1 MEDVHAWRAA
11 RRKVLDE
18 EAANFA
24 GMTAAQK
31 LDLMLKLVNV
41 WFLIRGKD
49 QPSFKGRRYQLL
61 VGPDDSRTVECAEF
75 SIADNKYKVEEDGR
89 IFQTF
94 PYYKVT
100 SNWNILYDN

>member
-1 MEDVHAWRAA
+1 MDDVYAWRAA
-11 RRKVLDE
+11 RRRVLDE

-49 QPSFKGRRYQLL
+49 QSSFKGRRYQLR

-75 SIADNKYKVEEDGR
+75 SIAENKYTVEEDGR

-94 PYYKVT
+94 PRHKVT
-100 SNWNILYDN
+100 SNWNILYDD